1 MSHSPASGPMT
12 REQRLVLAIA
22 VLGSFVSFLDGTLAT
37 VALPAIKAELG
48 GGLSAQQW
56 IVDAY
61 LITLGALM
69 LIAGS
74 LSDTYGRLRVLT
86 VGLIGFGLASAAIA
100 AAPSTEMI
108 IAFRAVQ
115 GVGGALLVPSSLALI
130 MSNFSGAAQARAIGS
145 WTGWTSVASL
155 AGPVIGGGFIDLVS
169 WRVAFLVNVLP
180 IAVSLFLLSR
190 LHQRDVRRAGAS
202 IDYPGAALAVVGL
215 GGTVFALIEQG
226 NLGWSHPVIWAP
238 FIGGLLALGGF
249 VWRQQTARD
258 PIMPL
263 SLFRIGNFA
272 WGNLATTF
280 IYAAL
285 SLSGFVVVV
294 YLQQGAGFG
303 ATEAGLALI
312 PATVAMILLSPTA
325 GRLAGRY
332 GPRPFMTAGPLL
344 AGSGFLLMLTVH
356 DPIDYWTQMF
366 PGAVVFGLGLTLT
379 VAPLTSAVLGS
390 VDPSR
395 SGIASAVNNAV
406 SRVAG
411 LVAVALVGMI
421 VQERLDLA
429 GFHRGLV
436 ATAILMAVGAAVSWL
451 GIRSPRPEPSTEEQ
465 AGGLR

>member
-1 MSHSPASGPMT
+1 
-12 REQRLVLAIA
+12 
-22 VLGSFVSFLDGTLAT
+22 
-37 VALPAIKAELG
+37 
-48 GGLSAQQW
+48 
-56 IVDAY
+56 
-61 LITLGALM
+61 
-69 LIAGS
+69 
-74 LSDTYGRLRVLT
+74 
-86 VGLIGFGLASAAIA
+86 
-100 AAPSTEMI
+100 
-108 IAFRAVQ
+108 
-115 GVGGALLVPSSLALI
+115 
-130 MSNFSGAAQARAIGS
+130 
-145 WTGWTSVASL
+145 
-155 AGPVIGGGFIDLVS
+155 
-169 WRVAFLVNVLP
+169 
-180 IAVSLFLLSR
+180 
-190 LHQRDVRRAGAS
+190 
-202 IDYPGAALAVVGL
+202 
-215 GGTVFALIEQG
+215 
-226 NLGWSHPVIWAP
+226 
-238 FIGGLLALGGF
+238 
-249 VWRQQTARD
+249 
-258 PIMPL
+258 MPL

-411 LVAVALVGMI
+411 LVAVAMVGLI
-421 VQERLDLA
+421 WQVRICLA
-429 GFHRGLV
+429 GIIRDRH
-436 ATAILMAVGAAVSWL
+436 AAASQISVSAH
-451 GIRSPRPEPSTEEQ
+451 IE
-465 AGGLR
+465 